1 MAGMGQSA
9 AACAGRHSRGFNVRS
24 NGVDRLDRGT
34 TGGAELALRW
44 FHDDDAIPTPRLTSR
59 QLIKKFRFLNEFTSG
74 ECDGRASLK
83 SLKLM

>member
-24 NGVDRLDRGT
+24 NGLIAARLAVPSWRCEGFT
-34 TGGAELALRW
+34 MTMPWA
-44 FHDDDAIPTPRLTSR
+44 PRLISR
-59 QLIKKFRFLNEFTSG
+59 QLIKKFCFLNEFTSG